1 MCLYLLSPSVLEDLV
16 QKHYS
21 ENKRIISLEGN
32 LLRLAIDN
40 KISRNEFIKFYIGN
54 EINPNLKRFL
64 DTNNVWKQFFSKNK
78 DITVNLAQPFD
89 EKRTG
94 FLKTLSKNILSNKK
108 AKNFP
113 ISNLEITSIDT
124 PKFVESIPRPLSY
137 EQMKKIINFFKQKNK
152 TWISKRNISIIFLMW
167 GLGMRINEVINLKKS
182 DIQGS
187 NWLIIKGKGNK
198 ERLLPIYDEIRNF
211 ILDMISET
219 PFSIGDKNFI
229 FVGEKGK
236 KIHPTIIQ
244 KEVREVR
251 KALDLPENTTPHSF
265 RHTFATQ
272 LLDNMVDLRSIQELL
287 GHDSLS
293 STQKYTNVNSK
304 KIKRVIDIYHPRS
317 SDDL

>member
-1 MCLYLLSPSVLEDLV
+1 MKIKILINEWVDWLKEEKRLSTNTILAYKRDLSSLSNFLIIYFNKDFDFLLFEMVDHKTIRSWFYERLKNKVSSRSNARALSSIKSFYLYLIKRKII
-16 QKHYS
+16 QKS
-21 ENKRIISLEGN
+21 
-32 LLRLAIDN
+32 
-40 KISRNEFIKFYIGN
+40 
-54 EINPNLKRFL
+54 
-64 DTNNVWKQFFSKNK
+64 
-78 DITVNLAQPFD
+78 
-89 EKRTG
+89 
-94 FLKTLSKNILSNKK
+94 
-108 AKNFP
+108 
-113 ISNLEITSIDT
+113 EITSIDT

-219 PFSIGDKNFI
+219 PFTIGDKNFI